1 MNEIMVS
8 HRVLVVEDNE
18 GDLFLIKDYLH
29 EGLKNPEIFSAT
41 SFRQAK
47 EQLTSNRRYD
57 LILLDLTLPD
67 KYGKELIREIS
78 QLADDVCL
86 IVLTGYNDE
95 SFGVESLAYGV
106 ADYLIKDEITPSS
119 LHKSIVYSL
128 GRKQASDRLMESE
141 KRYKDLFHLSP
152 IPMYLYCC
160 SSYNFLDVNQATI
173 NHYGYSREEFLSMRL
188 PDIRPKEDFKIWEE
202 LIRKLEEGMP
212 FPESVI
218 LRHLK
223 KNGEIIMVD
232 IKGNYIDFL
241 GKKAQVILAHDIT
254 ERMKYIQTVEE
265 QNTRLQEIAWMQ
277 SHIVRSPLSRLMGL
291 VQSMDSLAEDFGREG
306 VNKLILD
313 SAKELDQII
322 HQIVKKA
329 ERINLDK

>member
-1 MNEIMVS
+1 MNRVMVS
-8 HRVLVVEDNE
+8 YRVLVVEDNE
-18 GDLFLIKDYLH
+18 GDLFLIEEYLR
-29 EGLKNPEIFSAT
+29 EGLSDPEIYTAT
-41 SFRQAK
+41 SFREAK
-47 EQLTSNRRYD
+47 EQLSLKRGYD
-57 LILLDLTLPD
+57 LILLDLTLHD
-67 KYGKELIREIS
+67 KNGKELIQEIAR
-78 QLADDVCL
+78 LAEDICL

-95 SFGVESLAYGV
+95 AFGIESLSHGV
-106 ADYLIKDEITPSS
+106 ADYLIKDEITPST

-128 GRKQASDRLMESE
+128 GRKQASDRLIDSE

-160 SSYNFLDVNQATI
+160 SNYRFLDVNKATI

-188 PDIRPKEDFKIWEE
+188 PDIRPKEDYKIWEE
-202 LIRKLEEGMP
+202 FKQKLEGGMP
-212 FPESVI
+212 FPDSVI
-218 LRHLK
+218 VRHLK
-223 KNGEIIMVD
+223 KNGDIITVD
-232 IKGNYIDFL
+232 IKGNYIDFM

-254 ERMKYIQTVEE
+254 DQVKYIETVED

-291 VQSMDSLAEDFGREG
+291 VQSMDTLEEDLGKE
-306 VNKLILD
+306 NLYKLILD
-313 SAKELDQII
+313 SACELDQII